1 MEERNEKREE
11 ERCAMKREEE
21 KGREGKRRKGKR
33 KDDSGR
39 LPHLLSQQAYNITIC
54 RAFVHFVNY

>member
-1 MEERNEKREE
+1 MEERNEKREK
-11 ERCAMKREEE
+11 ERCEMKRREE
-21 KGREGKRRKGKR
+21 KRRKGKR
-33 KDDSGR
+33 KDDLGR